1 MDSSN
6 HKQKRIVA
14 GMEKQMRRGDALEA
28 QLRQTRTV
36 GGKFLES
43 LLHHALAPEPKPLV
57 QAAAK

>member
-1 MDSSN
+1 
-6 HKQKRIVA
+6 
-14 GMEKQMRRGDALEA
+14 MRRGDALEA